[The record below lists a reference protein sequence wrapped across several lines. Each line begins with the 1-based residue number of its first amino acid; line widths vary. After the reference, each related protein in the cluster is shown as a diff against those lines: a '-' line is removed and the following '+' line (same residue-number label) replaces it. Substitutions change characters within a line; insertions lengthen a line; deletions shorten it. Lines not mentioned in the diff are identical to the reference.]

1 LEGNG
6 GVPRMAAVGEGRLTR
21 AAFSKTLQTSQGQTL
36 FDIRGLSRLKHT
48 FSTLD
53 GGGSETTTTTTTT
66 AQHGQTQDAC
76 QLLFEEA
83 DATDQYD
90 PTWLPDAPNREYSEL
105 LSQPKEF
112 YGDDFL
118 RHGNCC
124 SKEQVAMLKRD
135 RNQFTAAEDSLV
147 FRGVVSSV
155 MCVCVRSFV

>member
-1 LEGNG
+1 
-6 GVPRMAAVGEGRLTR
+6 MAAVGEGRLTR

-53 GGGSETTTTTTTT
+53 GGSETT
-66 AQHGQTQDAC
+66 AHGQTQEAC